1 MTALHLISGR
11 GPTGAAAAAIND
23 ILSLRAAGIR
33 ACAACRHDAPA
44 IRDAL
49 LHAGVPSNDIFA
61 EFNFGRGA
69 LGMLTTLRDA
79 TLLSRIANLQSID
92 TIHVHR
98 ASEHWLSLLI
108 PGRNRR
114 AKLVRTW
121 HRSPLCEHRPIL
133 STLAGHTAGCVC
145 VAREH
150 EALLLGAGAPR
161 ARFIHAAVDTAFF
174 QPTWR
179 DRPGPEKLPIHPVII
194 GQAARWKRER
204 GRDRGQRFTLD
215 IFSKLSPALAWRGE
229 LVGRGEM
236 ERELTARA
244 FSELRLPPERVAIV
258 STQGKSAA
266 KFAAILGGL
275 DVGLVFCVGSDGGS
289 RPALEMLA
297 CGVPLLVSDT
307 PGLRE
312 LADDSECARVVL
324 RGGVDEWVRAIEAL
338 LREPER
344 LKSMRAA
351 ARKRA
356 ETTHSFRARGEALA
370 QFYRECAQE
379 R

>member
-44 IRDAL
+44 VRDAL
-49 LHAGVPSNDIFA
+49 LGAGVPSKDIFS
-61 EFNFGRGA
+61 EFSFGRGA

-79 TLLSRIANLQSID
+79 TILSRIARLEAVD

-98 ASEHWLSLLI
+98 AAEHWLALLI

-114 AKLVRTW
+114 GALVRTW

-150 EALLLGAGAPR
+150 EALLLGAGAAR
-161 ARFIHAAVDTAFF
+161 ARFIHAAVDTDFF

-179 DRPGPEKLPIHPVII
+179 DRPGPEKLPPIVI

-215 IFSKLSPALAWRGE
+215 IFSKLSPALTWRGE
-229 LVGRGEM
+229 LVGRGEL
-236 ERELTARA
+236 ERELTIRA
-244 FSELRLPPERVAIV
+244 FTELRLPPERVAIV
-258 STQGKSAA
+258 GTQGKSADE
-266 KFAAILGGL
+266 FAAILSGL

-338 LREPER
+338 LREPDV
-344 LKSMRAA
+344 LKSMQAS

-356 ETTHSFRARGEALA
+356 ETTHSFRARGAALA
-370 QFYRECAQE
+370 EFYRECREE